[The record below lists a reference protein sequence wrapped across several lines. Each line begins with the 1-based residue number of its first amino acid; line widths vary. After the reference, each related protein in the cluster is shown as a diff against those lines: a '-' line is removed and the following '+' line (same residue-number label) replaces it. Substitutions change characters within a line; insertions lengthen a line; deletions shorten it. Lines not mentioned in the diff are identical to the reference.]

1 MPKNTWLQPL
11 AGALLSAGLLLAGP
25 AAQAKDAPEPV
36 AVDAGFKAAEQA
48 SKLLTI
54 TDTKALKGLTKVA
67 VPQFSVEFV
76 TADSV
81 SGETSG
87 FAAAGRAS
95 VTASYKLIGVG
106 QEEFQAMAEALY
118 TDFLRELQVSG
129 LEVVSADQLAAAP
142 SYRKQVASGTPLPV
156 VNDSAIT
163 VAPAGMALYGTAR
176 VMAEAGGKK
185 SGLLGGLAAFGNVMS
200 AIGGASDNV
209 ELQKELG
216 GAALLEVHMK
226 VHFVKLTNNNKGFFG
241 RLSNTASVSAKAYP
255 SVTSASMS
263 VLAGFEGSS
272 VSLKQ
277 PLTFDAA
284 AFSDVREEATTA
296 KDVAGAVLV
305 GLISMASG
313 SKNTSDYKRYETVAD
328 AGKYREVVGGGLGIV
343 REMMVARLK
352 AER

>member
-1 MPKNTWLQPL
+1 MPKNTMLQPL
-11 AGALLSAGLLLAGP
+11 AAALLSTTLLLAGT
-25 AAQAKDAPEPV
+25 AVQAKDAPDPV
-36 AVDAGFKAAEQA
+36 AVDASFKAAEQA
-48 SKLLTI
+48 SKVLTV
-54 TDTKALKGLTKVA
+54 TDTKALKSLTKVA

-106 QEEFQAMAEALY
+106 KDEFQAMAEALY
-118 TDFLRELQVSG
+118 ADFLRELQASG

-142 SYRKQVASGTPLPV
+142 SYRKQVAGGTQMPV

-163 VAPAGMALYGTAR
+163 VAPAGMAMYGMGRA
-176 VMAEAGGKK
+176 VAEGSGKK
-185 SGLLGGLAAFGNVMS
+185 SGLFSGLAAFGNVMS
-200 AIGGASDNV
+200 AIGSASDNV

-216 GAALLEVHMK
+216 NAALLEVHMK

-241 RLSNTASVSAKAYP
+241 RLSSTASVSAKAYP
-255 SVTSASMS
+255 SVTSASMT
-263 VLAGFEGSS
+263 VLSGFEGST

-277 PLTFDAA
+277 PLTLDAA

-296 KDVAGAVLV
+296 KDVAGAVLA
-305 GLISMASG
+305 GLINMASG

-328 AGKYREVVGGGLGIV
+328 AGKYREVVGGGLGVV